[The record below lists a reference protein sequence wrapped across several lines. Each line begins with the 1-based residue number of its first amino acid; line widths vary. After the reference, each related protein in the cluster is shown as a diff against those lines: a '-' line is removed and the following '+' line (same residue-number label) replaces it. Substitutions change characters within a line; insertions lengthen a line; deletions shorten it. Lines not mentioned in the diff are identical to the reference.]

1 MYKVNVRKQ
10 MVLTDGSLAIGLIF
24 FGIGILLDGGI
35 NWNSNTIFGDS
46 ILSSIMVLL
55 GFLFVLFYIYFT
67 FRKTKKDVF
76 DELAEKNLLKAEA
89 NSFWCAIIFIV
100 FIGIFSYSINISGGY
115 IIIGS
120 GILESLRIV
129 LFIIYDKLGN

>member
-1 MYKVNVRKQ
+1 MDNVNVRKQ

-35 NWNSNTIFGDS
+35 KWNSNTIFGDS

-55 GFLFVLFYIYFT
+55 GFLFVVFYIFFT
-67 FRKTKKDVF
+67 FRKTKKEIF

-89 NSFWCAIIFIV
+89 NSFWYAIIFIV
-100 FIGIFSYSINISGGY
+100 FIGIFSYTVNISGGY

>member
-1 MYKVNVRKQ
+1 

-35 NWNSNTIFGDS
+35 RWNSNTILGDS

-55 GFLFVLFYIYFT
+55 GFLFVAFFIFFT
-67 FRKTKKDVF
+67 FRKTKKEIF

-89 NSFWCAIIFIV
+89 HSFWYAIIFIV
-100 FIGIFSYSINISGGY
+100 FIGIFSYTVNISGGY

-120 GILESLRIV
+120 GILESLRIA
-129 LFIIYDKLGN
+129 LFIIYDKLGNQ